1 MYIDPITL
9 NWILISLASF
19 CSGMIGFHI
28 ARKRNEE
35 IIATTINY
43 LSDEGFL
50 RSFENEDG
58 ELEILK
64 LNDGDDVG
72 SKKNPDEA

>member
-19 CSGMIGFHI
+19 CSGMIGFNI
-28 ARKRNEE
+28 ARKRNEK
-35 IIATTINY
+35 IIATTISY
-43 LSDEGFL
+43 LADEGFL
-50 RSFENEDG
+50 LSFENKDG
-58 ELEILK
+58 ELEIVK
-64 LNDGDDVG
+64 LNDGDSVG